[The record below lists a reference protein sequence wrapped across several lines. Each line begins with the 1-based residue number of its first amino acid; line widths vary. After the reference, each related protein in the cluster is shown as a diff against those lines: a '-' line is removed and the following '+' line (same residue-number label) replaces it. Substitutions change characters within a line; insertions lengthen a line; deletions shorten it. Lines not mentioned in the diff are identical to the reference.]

1 MPSDSTIPIDGW
13 FCKAGDSVPVIPNQI
28 PQLLGLKF
36 DIILK
41 TVKKLKPVKGRL
53 EYLGSFKNNSK
64 VILDFAHTPDA
75 LEKSLK
81 TIKNHFNSKLSVL
94 FGCGGERDKNKRAIM
109 GNIARKYCDKIFVT
123 SDNPRNESLE
133 TITSDIVN
141 GFNLNKHKI
150 IEDRKLAIKCAIDE
164 MGENSILF
172 VLGKGRESYQII
184 NDDKIFFSDVDTIK
198 NYIYAN

>member
-1 MPSDSTIPIDGW
+1 MAVLAAEKSNIQFEKII
-13 FCKAGDSVPVIPNQI
+13 KSVSKIKSVHGRFEKI
-28 PQLLGLKF
+28 
-36 DIILK
+36 
-41 TVKKLKPVKGRL
+41 GRL
-53 EYLGSFKNNSK
+53 KNNSK
-64 VILDFAHTPDA
+64 VILDYAHTPDA
-75 LEKSLK
+75 LDNCLKNLSEQYSKSK
-81 TIKNHFNSKLSVL
+81 ISIV
-94 FGCGGERDKNKRAIM
+94 FGCGGDRDKDKRPIM
-109 GNIARKYCDKIFVT
+109 ANIAEKYCDKIFVT

-172 VLGKGRESYQII
+172 VLGKGRENYQII